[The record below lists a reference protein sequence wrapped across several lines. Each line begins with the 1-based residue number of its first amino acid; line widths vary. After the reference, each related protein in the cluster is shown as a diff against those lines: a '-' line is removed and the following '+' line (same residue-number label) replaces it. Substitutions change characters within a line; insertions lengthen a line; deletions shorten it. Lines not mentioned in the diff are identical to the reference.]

1 MGKFMRLFNRQGSKI
16 KAISGQQ
23 YQVNRAGYD
32 IKPSSIPVSW
42 GAETPM
48 YWFADNPFLSHF
60 MNAFSGILPQGEHF
74 MISSVRAVRER
85 VSGHDKNLM
94 RDISGFIGQ
103 EAHHAKM
110 HQSFNNLLAERG
122 LPIRRLEQ
130 MMDGCIHFLNRLSE
144 KDRMAV
150 TGATEHFTALF
161 GKIVLNS
168 PEIIQQTHPSMREV
182 LVWHAIEELEHKAVA
197 YDVYQALDGSYWRRI
212 YGVLLATTLISST
225 VVYGQ
230 VSFLLAD
237 KSITNV
243 SSSMKG
249 LWWMFGVGSS
259 AGYFRK
265 ALPDYFAFFRPGF
278 HPLQDD
284 DMALIQQ
291 WKSQFM
297 PQTA

>member
-1 MGKFMRLFNRQGSKI
+1 MGKFMHLFNRRVT
-16 KAISGQQ
+16 KAQATSGQQ
-23 YQVNRAGYD
+23 YQVNRTGYD

-42 GAETPM
+42 GVETPM

-74 MISSVRAVRER
+74 MISSVRAVREQ
-85 VSGHDKNLM
+85 VIGLDKSLTP
-94 RDISGFIGQ
+94 DISGFIGQ

-110 HQSFNNLLAERG
+110 HQSFNKLLAERG
-122 LPIRRLEQ
+122 LPIHRLEQ
-130 MMDGCIHFLNRLSE
+130 LMDAYIRFLNLLSE
-144 KDRMAV
+144 KERMAV

-161 GKIVLNS
+161 GKIVLNA
-168 PEIIQQTHPSMREV
+168 PEIVQQTHPSMREV
-182 LVWHAIEELEHKAVA
+182 VVWHAIEELEHKAVA

-212 YGVLLATTLISST
+212 YGVLLATALISSA
-225 VVYGQ
+225 VIYGQ
-230 VSFLLAD
+230 VIFLWAD
-237 KSITNV
+237 KSIGNL

-249 LWWMFGVGSS
+249 LWWMFGVGNT

-265 ALPDYFAFFRPGF
+265 ALPDYLAFFRPGF

-284 DMALIQQ
+284 DIALIQQ

-297 PQTA
+297 PQAV